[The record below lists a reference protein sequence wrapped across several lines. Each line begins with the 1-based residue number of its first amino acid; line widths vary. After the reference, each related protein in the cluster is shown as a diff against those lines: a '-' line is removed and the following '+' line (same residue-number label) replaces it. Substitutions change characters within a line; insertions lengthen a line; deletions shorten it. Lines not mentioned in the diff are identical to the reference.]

1 MQINIKIL
9 ILEDDIISAKIIKD
23 ELIAHQLQFSFLR
36 VETKEE
42 FINAIQDFQPDI
54 ILSDFMLSNIRG
66 SEALGIA
73 TKYVPETPFIF
84 VTDMLSEEIVVESIK
99 KGAWDYVIKER
110 LFRLVPAIKNV
121 LNLKQEKE
129 KSKHVL
135 EALQDSEERMKA
147 IFKNALDVIV
157 IVDFKTGKIMEV
169 NDAASKVLGYKA
181 KELIGQEFSV
191 FFPPD
196 DNRKRKDLQQEA
208 EIYNAVLEAQAF
220 QRADGSI
227 CPIDLTVKG
236 IPWNGKDVAMVT
248 LRDVTERKQ
257 AEKELKSGR
266 ERLKMLNKII
276 RHDLANDF
284 IVIKSAVNLFRRQ
297 SQANML
303 EEIEKRVARSLKTIE
318 NYKRFEFYIESNAGL
333 NEIEL
338 IDFLDDIIVQFPK
351 INFNIKGKCK
361 VFADEA
367 LTSVFVNLISNS
379 IDHGKSTQIDIEI
392 SSQNEICEII
402 FKNNGSLI
410 PDEIKSSIFD
420 EGYSYGEYGR
430 TGVGLHIVKK
440 TIERYGGAI
449 YVEDNNPHSVAF
461 VINLIKVNKG

>member
-1 MQINIKIL
+1 MKKKIKIL
-9 ILEDDIISAKIIKD
+9 IFSDDIVVAKIIQD
-23 ELIAHQLQFSFLR
+23 ELIAHQLYFSYLR
-36 VETKEE
+36 VEKEE
-42 FINAIQDFQPDI
+42 ELINAIQDFQPDI
-54 ILSDFMLSNIRG
+54 ILSDFMLSNIKG

-73 TKYVPETPFIF
+73 TKFVPETPFIF

-297 SQANML
+297 SKANML
-303 EEIEKRVARSLKTIE
+303 EEIEKRVDRSLKTIE
-318 NYKRFEFYIESNAGL
+318 SYKNFELFIESNAAL

-338 IDFLDDIIVQFPK
+338 IDFLNDIIVEFPQ
-351 INFNIKGKCK
+351 IDFNIKGNCK
-361 VFADEA
+361 IFGDDA
-367 LTSVFVNLISNS
+367 LYSIFTNLISNS
-379 IDHGKSTQIDIEI
+379 IKHGHSSKIDIIMTSEI
-392 SSQNEICEII
+392 NVCRIK
-402 FKNNGSLI
+402 FMDNGKGI
-410 PDEIKSSIFD
+410 PDDIKSKIFG
-420 EGYSYGEYGR
+420 EGYSYGDYGR
-430 TGVGLHIVKK
+430 AGVGLHIVKK
-440 TIERYGGAI
+440 IVERYGGYI
-449 YVEDNNPHSVAF
+449 SVEDNKPKGVAF
-461 VINLIKVNKG
+461 IINLRKTLND